1 MLKLGIIGTNWITD
15 QFIDGIKADGRWEL
29 ASVYSRTMEKAT
41 AYQQKHGF
49 AEAFADI
56 DQFFE
61 EGSFDTVYIAS
72 PNSMHYQY
80 ARQAIEND
88 KHVIVEKPSFANI
101 DEFAQIEGLLQAHP
115 GVRLLEA
122 ARHVHTPLFKAVQA
136 KMAEMTRIQ
145 GATLTYMK
153 YSSRYDKVLAGERP
167 NVFTLDFAGGA
178 LYDLGV
184 YPVYAAVA
192 LFGEPE
198 SVVYFPTLIETGADG
213 KGVAV
218 LGYENFEVTLNFGK
232 TANSHMPSEIYGLK
246 DTIVL
251 DNVADFSNASYFD
264 DDQVEHPLA
273 TETAANPMKYE
284 IETFTEILQDPTNET
299 QVKNY
304 QKWFLMSKHVN
315 GLLFTLRESA
325 GLDFPSDDQ

>member
-15 QFIDGIKADGRWEL
+15 QFINGIKDDGRWEL
-29 ASVYSRTMEKAT
+29 ASVYSRTAEKAA
-41 AYQQKHGF
+41 AYLAKFGF
-49 AEAFADI
+49 KESFSDI
-56 DQFFE
+56 NQFFE
-61 EGSFDTVYIAS
+61 EGIFDAVYIAS

-80 ARQAIEND
+80 ARQAISND
-88 KHVIVEKPSFANI
+88 KHVIVEKPAFTNV

-115 GVRLLEA
+115 DVRLLEA
-122 ARHVHTPLFKAVQA
+122 ARHVHTPVFKAVQA
-136 KMAEMTRIQ
+136 KLTEMDKIQ

-153 YSSRYDKVLAGERP
+153 YSSRYDKVLAGEKP

-198 SVVYFPTLIETGADG
+198 SVVYFPTLIETGVDG
-213 KGVAV
+213 KGIAI
-218 LGYENFEVTLNFGK
+218 LGYEDFEVTLNFGK
-232 TANSHMPSEIYGLK
+232 TTNSHMSSEIYGLK

-251 DNVADFSNASYFD
+251 DDIADFSKASYFD
-264 DDQVEHPLA
+264 DQQVEHALA
-273 TETAANPMKYE
+273 VEAADNPMKYE
-284 IETFTEILQDPTNET
+284 IDVFTQILEDPTNET
-299 QVKNY
+299 QIKNY
-304 QKWFLMSKHVN
+304 QKWFLMSKQVN

-325 GLDFPSDDQ
+325 GINFPADNQ